1 MPKVSETILQADMI
15 RGPIPEESK
24 LNTVCEKI
32 IQGWSSKDMKDE
44 VLKVVYRQQSQ
55 ANGSIHV
62 GDIGEL
68 VATILILFTM
78 DRVLNP
84 ENLRL
89 IDLPTFLK
97 TLLPSSS
104 WESIRLRKSPAKI
117 LLHGLKEAISSAFLN
132 CLRALSKRVWLMA

>member
-24 LNTVCEKI
+24 LNTVCERI
-32 IQGWSSKDMKDE
+32 IQGWSSKDMKDK
-44 VLKVVYRQQSQ
+44 VLKVVYWQQSQ

-68 VATILILFTM
+68 VATILILFIM
-78 DRVLNP
+78 DKVLNP

-89 IDLPTFLK
+89 MTFRHFSRPCYLQVLGSLFAFAK
-97 TLLPSSS
+97 AQQEYFSMASRKPSAQPF
-104 WESIRLRKSPAKI
+104 SIVS
-117 LLHGLKEAISSAFLN
+117 GL
-132 CLRALSKRVWLMA
+132 CLRESG